1 LRVPLLDL
9 PAQYQQIQDQ
19 VEPVVL
25 DVLRSGNYIMGEQVK
40 SFELKAAEYLSVK
53 HAISCANGSDALYIS
68 LLALDIKAGDE
79 VITTPFTYIASSE
92 SIDQAGATP
101 VFADIDL
108 KTFNIDPKRLREK
121 INSKTKAII
130 IVHLFGQCCPM
141 DEILSIAQEYNLKI
155 IEDTAQA
162 FGATYSSL
170 NFDGGVA
177 ERTSSRLKRMND
189 RSVLKVHEDHEDDEN
204 AGIGVPLHAPNNF
217 NKAKAG
223 TMGDIGTFSFYPT
236 KNLSCAGDGG
246 LICTNSDELAKR
258 LRRIKAH
265 GSERRYY
272 HLELGV
278 NSRLDEIQAAILN
291 IKIDL
296 IDKWNKQRMI
306 NAELYFKEL
315 AELEAEEF
323 IKLPEIA
330 DYSSHI
336 FHQFSI
342 LVGTHLEDSSKLR
355 DQLKEFLASHEIGSE
370 IYYPVALHLQEVYKH
385 FNYKPFD
392 YPNAR
397 KASHSVLSIPV
408 HPELNQEQIL
418 FVCETLKEFFK
429 QNKNASKADAM
440 TKSLSA

>member
-1 LRVPLLDL
+1 MRVPLLDL
-9 PAQYQQIQDQ
+9 PAQYRQIQDQ

-53 HAISCANGSDALYIS
+53 HTISCANGSDALYIS

-108 KTFNIDPKRLREK
+108 KTFNIDPKKLREK

-170 NFDGGVA
+170 NNA
-177 ERTSSRLKRMND
+177 E
-189 RSVLKVHEDHEDDEN
+189 
-204 AGIGVPLHAPNNF
+204 IGVPLHAPNNF

-315 AELEAEEF
+315 ADLEAEEF
-323 IKLPEIA
+323 IKLPKIA

-342 LVGTHLEDSSKLR
+342 LVGTHLEDSSELR

-418 FVCETLKEFFK
+418 FVCQTLKEFFK
-429 QNKNASKADAM
+429 QNKDALKADAM
-440 TKSLSA
+440 TKSLSH

>member
-1 LRVPLLDL
+1 MRVPLLDL

-40 SFELKAAEYLSVK
+40 LFELKAAEYLSVK
-53 HAISCANGSDALYIS
+53 HTISCANGSDALYIS

-108 KTFNIDPKRLREK
+108 KTFNIDPKKLREK

-141 DEILSIAQEYNLKI
+141 NEILSIAQEYNLKI

-170 NFDGGVA
+170 N
-177 ERTSSRLKRMND
+177 
-189 RSVLKVHEDHEDDEN
+189 N

-306 NAELYFKEL
+306 NAEIYFKEL
-315 AELEAEEF
+315 ADLEAEGT

-342 LVGTHLEDSSKLR
+342 LVGSHLEDSSKLR

-418 FVCETLKEFFK
+418 FVCKTIKDFFK
-429 QNKNASKADAM
+429 QNKNVLEVDNL
-440 TKSLSA
+440 TKSLSH

>member
-1 LRVPLLDL
+1 MRVPLLDL
-9 PAQYQQIQDQ
+9 PAQYRQIQDQ

-40 SFELKAAEYLSVK
+40 LFELKAAEYLSVK

-108 KTFNIDPKRLREK
+108 KTFNIDPKKLREK

-141 DEILSIAQEYNLKI
+141 NEILSIAQEYNLKI

-170 NFDGGVA
+170 NNA
-177 ERTSSRLKRMND
+177 E
-189 RSVLKVHEDHEDDEN
+189 
-204 AGIGVPLHAPNNF
+204 IGVPLHAPNNF

-306 NAELYFKEL
+306 NAEIYFKEL
-315 AELEAEEF
+315 ADLEAEGT

-342 LVGTHLEDSSKLR
+342 LVGSHLEDSSKLR

-418 FVCETLKEFFK
+418 FVCKTIKDFFK
-429 QNKNASKADAM
+429 QNKNVLEVDNL
-440 TKSLSA
+440 TKSLSH

>member
-9 PAQYQQIQDQ
+9 PAQYRQIQDQ

-53 HAISCANGSDALYIS
+53 HTISCANGSDALYIS

-108 KTFNIDPKRLREK
+108 KTFNIDPKKLREK

-170 NFDGGVA
+170 NNA
-177 ERTSSRLKRMND
+177 E
-189 RSVLKVHEDHEDDEN
+189 
-204 AGIGVPLHAPNNF
+204 IGVPLHAPNNF

-315 AELEAEEF
+315 ADLEAEEF
-323 IKLPEIA
+323 IKLPKIA

-418 FVCETLKEFFK
+418 FVCQTLKEFFK
-429 QNKNASKADAM
+429 QNKDALKADAM
-440 TKSLSA
+440 TKSLSH

>member
-1 LRVPLLDL
+1 MRVSLLDL

-53 HAISCANGSDALYIS
+53 HTISCANGSDALYIS

-92 SIDQAGATP
+92 SIDQTGATP

-121 INSKTKAII
+121 ISSKTKAII

-170 NFDGGVA
+170 D
-177 ERTSSRLKRMND
+177 SND
-189 RSVLKVHEDHEDDEN
+189 FH
-204 AGIGVPLHAPNNF
+204 
-217 NKAKAG
+217 KAKAG

-296 IDKWNKQRMI
+296 IDKWNKQRRV
-306 NAELYFKEL
+306 NAEIYFKEL
-315 AELEAEEF
+315 ADLEAEKF

-336 FHQFSI
+336 FH
-342 LVGTHLEDSSKLR
+342 
-355 DQLKEFLASHEIGSE
+355 
-370 IYYPVALHLQEVYKH
+370 
-385 FNYKPFD
+385 
-392 YPNAR
+392 
-397 KASHSVLSIPV
+397 
-408 HPELNQEQIL
+408 
-418 FVCETLKEFFK
+418 
-429 QNKNASKADAM
+429 
-440 TKSLSA
+440 

>member
-1 LRVPLLDL
+1 
-9 PAQYQQIQDQ
+9 
-19 VEPVVL
+19 
-25 DVLRSGNYIMGEQVK
+25 
-40 SFELKAAEYLSVK
+40 
-53 HAISCANGSDALYIS
+53 
-68 LLALDIKAGDE
+68 
-79 VITTPFTYIASSE
+79 
-92 SIDQAGATP
+92 
-101 VFADIDL
+101 
-108 KTFNIDPKRLREK
+108 
-121 INSKTKAII
+121 
-130 IVHLFGQCCPM
+130 M

-170 NFDGGVA
+170 NNA
-177 ERTSSRLKRMND
+177 E
-189 RSVLKVHEDHEDDEN
+189 
-204 AGIGVPLHAPNNF
+204 IGVPLHAPNNF

-315 AELEAEEF
+315 ADLEAEEF
-323 IKLPEIA
+323 IKLPKIA

-418 FVCETLKEFFK
+418 FVCQTLKEFFK
-429 QNKNASKADAM
+429 QNKDALKADAM
-440 TKSLSA
+440 TKSLSH

>member
-1 LRVPLLDL
+1 MRVPLLDL
-9 PAQYQQIQDQ
+9 PAQYRQIQDQ

-53 HAISCANGSDALYIS
+53 HTISCANGSDALYIS

-108 KTFNIDPKRLREK
+108 KTFNIDPKKLREK

-170 NFDGGVA
+170 NNA
-177 ERTSSRLKRMND
+177 E
-189 RSVLKVHEDHEDDEN
+189 
-204 AGIGVPLHAPNNF
+204 IGVPLHAPNNF

-315 AELEAEEF
+315 ADLEAEEF
-323 IKLPEIA
+323 IKLPKIA

-418 FVCETLKEFFK
+418 FVCQTLKEFFK
-429 QNKNASKADAM
+429 QNKDALKADAM
-440 TKSLSA
+440 TKSLSH

>member
-170 NFDGGVA
+170 NNA
-177 ERTSSRLKRMND
+177 E
-189 RSVLKVHEDHEDDEN
+189 
-204 AGIGVPLHAPNNF
+204 IGVPLHAPNNF

-370 IYYPVALHLQEVYKH
+370 IYYPVALHLQEVYRH

-429 QNKNASKADAM
+429 QNKNTLKADAM
-440 TKSLSA
+440 TKSLSH

>member
-1 LRVPLLDL
+1 MRVPLLDL

-53 HAISCANGSDALYIS
+53 HTISCANGSDALYIS

-108 KTFNIDPKRLREK
+108 KTFNIDPKKLREK

-130 IVHLFGQCCPM
+130 VVHLFGQCCPM
-141 DEILSIAQEYNLKI
+141 DEILSIAQEYNLRI

-162 FGATYSSL
+162 FGATYSNL
-170 NFDGGVA
+170 N
-177 ERTSSRLKRMND
+177 
-189 RSVLKVHEDHEDDEN
+189 N
-204 AGIGVPLHAPNNF
+204 AKIGVPLHATNNF
-217 NKAKAG
+217 HKAKAG

-296 IDKWNKQRMI
+296 IDKWNEQRMI

-315 AELEAEEF
+315 AELETEGF
-323 IKLPEIA
+323 IKLPKIA

-342 LVGTHLEDSSKLR
+342 LVGTNSENGETDENAEIKFGKQYPSTKLR
-355 DQLKEFLASHEIGSE
+355 DELKEFLAAHEIGSE

-397 KASHSVLSIPV
+397 KASHSVLSIPIQ
-408 HPELNQEQIL
+408 PELNQEQIF
-418 FVCETLKEFFK
+418 FVCKTLKEFFK

-440 TKSLSA
+440 TKSLSH

>member
-1 LRVPLLDL
+1 MIPLFKVHVPHNLGH
-9 PAQYQQIQDQ
+9 QIQKVFDEGIVTEGVYADQ
-19 VEPVVL
+19 FEKEVSNLVDNQFCSL
-25 DVLRSGNYIMGEQVK
+25 MNSGT
-40 SFELKAAEYLSVK
+40 S
-53 HAISCANGSDALYIS
+53 ALTIAYRMS
-68 LLALDIKAGDE
+68 NVGPGDE

-108 KTFNIDPKRLREK
+108 KTFNIDPKKLREK

-170 NFDGGVA
+170 D
-177 ERTSSRLKRMND
+177 S
-189 RSVLKVHEDHEDDEN
+189 
-204 AGIGVPLHAPNNF
+204 NNF

-278 NSRLDEIQAAILN
+278 NSRLDEIQAAILS
-291 IKIDL
+291 IKINL

-315 AELEAEEF
+315 ADLEAEGT

-342 LVGTHLEDSSKLR
+342 LVGTRLEDSSKLR

-385 FNYKPFD
+385 FNYKPLD

-418 FVCETLKEFFK
+418 FVCKTIKDFFK
-429 QNKNASKADAM
+429 QNKNVLEADNL
-440 TKSLSA
+440 TKSLSH

>member
-1 LRVPLLDL
+1 
-9 PAQYQQIQDQ
+9 
-19 VEPVVL
+19 
-25 DVLRSGNYIMGEQVK
+25 MGEQVK

-108 KTFNIDPKRLREK
+108 KTFNIDPKKLREK

-170 NFDGGVA
+170 D
-177 ERTSSRLKRMND
+177 SND
-189 RSVLKVHEDHEDDEN
+189 
-204 AGIGVPLHAPNNF
+204 F

-315 AELEAEEF
+315 AELETEGF
-323 IKLPEIA
+323 IKLPKIA

-342 LVGTHLEDSSKLR
+342 LIGTHLEDSSKLR
-355 DQLKEFLASHEIGSE
+355 DELKEFLASHEIGSE

-408 HPELNQEQIL
+408 HPELNQEQIF
-418 FVCETLKEFFK
+418 FVCQALKEFFK

-440 TKSLSA
+440 TKSLSH

>member
-1 LRVPLLDL
+1 MRVPLLDL

-25 DVLRSGNYIMGEQVK
+25 GVLRSGNYIMGEQVK

-53 HAISCANGSDALYIS
+53 HTISCANGSDALYIS

-108 KTFNIDPKRLREK
+108 RTFNIDPKRLREK
-121 INSKTKAII
+121 ISSKTKAII

-170 NFDGGVA
+170 DSN
-177 ERTSSRLKRMND
+177 T
-189 RSVLKVHEDHEDDEN
+189 
-204 AGIGVPLHAPNNF
+204 F

-315 AELEAEEF
+315 ADLEAEGF

-330 DYSSHI
+330 NYSSHI

-342 LVGTHLEDSSKLR
+342 LVGTQLEDSSKLR
-355 DQLKEFLASHEIGSE
+355 DQLKEFLASHEVGSE

-385 FNYKPFD
+385 FSYKPFD

-397 KASHSVLSIPV
+397 KASHAVLSIPV

-429 QNKNASKADAM
+429 KNKDVLKANAM
-440 TKSLSA
+440 TKSLSH

>member
-1 LRVPLLDL
+1 MRVPLLDL

-170 NFDGGVA
+170 NNA
-177 ERTSSRLKRMND
+177 E
-189 RSVLKVHEDHEDDEN
+189 
-204 AGIGVPLHAPNNF
+204 IGVPLHAPNNF

-370 IYYPVALHLQEVYKH
+370 IYYPVALHLQEVYRH

-429 QNKNASKADAM
+429 QNKNTLKADAM
-440 TKSLSA
+440 TKSLSH

>member
-1 LRVPLLDL
+1 MRVPLLDL

-40 SFELKAAEYLSVK
+40 LFELKAAEYLSVK
-53 HAISCANGSDALYIS
+53 HTISCANGSDALYIS

-108 KTFNIDPKRLREK
+108 KTFNIDPKKLREK

-170 NFDGGVA
+170 NNA
-177 ERTSSRLKRMND
+177 E
-189 RSVLKVHEDHEDDEN
+189 
-204 AGIGVPLHAPNNF
+204 IGVPLHAPNNF

-315 AELEAEEF
+315 ADLEAEEF
-323 IKLPEIA
+323 IKLPKIA

>member
-1 LRVPLLDL
+1 MRVPLLDL

-25 DVLRSGNYIMGEQVK
+25 NVLRSGNYIMGEQVK

-108 KTFNIDPKRLREK
+108 KTFNIDPKKLREK

-170 NFDGGVA
+170 D
-177 ERTSSRLKRMND
+177 SND
-189 RSVLKVHEDHEDDEN
+189 
-204 AGIGVPLHAPNNF
+204 F

-315 AELEAEEF
+315 ADLETEGF
-323 IKLPEIA
+323 IKLPKIA

-342 LVGTHLEDSSKLR
+342 LIGTHLEDSSKLR
-355 DQLKEFLASHEIGSE
+355 DELKEFLASHEIGSE

-408 HPELNQEQIL
+408 HPELNQEQIF
-418 FVCETLKEFFK
+418 FVCQALKEFFK

-440 TKSLSA
+440 TKSLSH

>member
-170 NFDGGVA
+170 NNA
-177 ERTSSRLKRMND
+177 E
-189 RSVLKVHEDHEDDEN
+189 
-204 AGIGVPLHAPNNF
+204 IGVPLHAPNNF

-429 QNKNASKADAM
+429 QNKDALKANAM
-440 TKSLSA
+440 TKSLSH

>member
-40 SFELKAAEYLSVK
+40 LFELKAAEYLSVK
-53 HAISCANGSDALYIS
+53 HTISCANGSDALYIS

-108 KTFNIDPKRLREK
+108 KTFNIDPKKLREK

-170 NFDGGVA
+170 NNA
-177 ERTSSRLKRMND
+177 E
-189 RSVLKVHEDHEDDEN
+189 
-204 AGIGVPLHAPNNF
+204 IGVPLHAPNNF

-315 AELEAEEF
+315 ADLEAEEF
-323 IKLPEIA
+323 IKLPKIA

>member
-1 LRVPLLDL
+1 MRVPLLDL
-9 PAQYQQIQDQ
+9 PAQYRQIQEQ

-25 DVLRSGNYIMGEQVK
+25 DVLRSGNYIMGEQLK

-92 SIDQAGATP
+92 SIDQAGAVP

-108 KTFNIDPKRLREK
+108 KTFNIDPKKLREK
-121 INSKTKAII
+121 ISPKTKAII
-130 IVHLFGQCCPM
+130 VVHLFGQCCPM
-141 DEILSIAQEYNLKI
+141 DEILEIAKEYNLKI

-170 NFDGGVA
+170 D
-177 ERTSSRLKRMND
+177 S
-189 RSVLKVHEDHEDDEN
+189 
-204 AGIGVPLHAPNNF
+204 NNF
-217 NKAKAG
+217 NQAKAG

-272 HLELGV
+272 HVELGV

-296 IDKWNKQRMI
+296 IDNWNKQRMI
-306 NAELYFKEL
+306 NADIYFKEL
-315 AELEAEEF
+315 ASLETEGY
-323 IKLPEIA
+323 IQLPKIA

-342 LVGTHLEDSSKLR
+342 LVSDNIDDSSKLR

-385 FNYKPFD
+385 FSYKPFD
-392 YPNAR
+392 YPNAQ

-408 HPELNQEQIL
+408 HPELNEEQIL
-418 FVCETLKEFFK
+418 FVCQTIKEFF
-429 QNKNASKADAM
+429 QKNTLKADLI
-440 TKSLSA
+440 TKSLSH

>member
-1 LRVPLLDL
+1 MRVPLLDL
-9 PAQYQQIQDQ
+9 PAQYRQIQDQ
-19 VEPVVL
+19 IEPVVL

-108 KTFNIDPKRLREK
+108 KTFNIDPKKLREK

-130 IVHLFGQCCPM
+130 VVHLFGQCCPM

-170 NFDGGVA
+170 NNA
-177 ERTSSRLKRMND
+177 E
-189 RSVLKVHEDHEDDEN
+189 
-204 AGIGVPLHAPNNF
+204 IGVSLHAPNNF

-323 IKLPEIA
+323 IKLPKIA

-342 LVGTHLEDSSKLR
+342 LIGTHLEDSSKLR

-418 FVCETLKEFFK
+418 FVCKTLKEFFK

-440 TKSLSA
+440 TKSLSH

>member
-9 PAQYQQIQDQ
+9 PAQYRQIQGQ

-25 DVLRSGNYIMGEQVK
+25 DVLRSGNYIMGEQLK

-92 SIDQAGATP
+92 SIDQAGAVP

-108 KTFNIDPKRLREK
+108 KTFNIDPKKLREK
-121 INSKTKAII
+121 ISPKTKAII
-130 IVHLFGQCCPM
+130 VVHLFGQCCPM
-141 DEILSIAQEYNLKI
+141 DEILEIAKEYNLKI

-170 NFDGGVA
+170 D
-177 ERTSSRLKRMND
+177 S
-189 RSVLKVHEDHEDDEN
+189 
-204 AGIGVPLHAPNNF
+204 NNF
-217 NKAKAG
+217 NQAKAG

-272 HLELGV
+272 HVELGV

-296 IDKWNKQRMI
+296 IDNWNKQRMI
-306 NAELYFKEL
+306 NADIYFKEL
-315 AELEAEEF
+315 ASLETEGY
-323 IKLPEIA
+323 IQLPKIA

-342 LVGTHLEDSSKLR
+342 LVSDNIDDSSKLR

-385 FNYKPFD
+385 FSYKPFD
-392 YPNAR
+392 YPNAQ

-408 HPELNQEQIL
+408 HPELNEEQIL
-418 FVCETLKEFFK
+418 FVCQTIKEFFK
-429 QNKNASKADAM
+429 KNKNTFKADLT
-440 TKSLSA
+440 TKSLSH

>member
-1 LRVPLLDL
+1 MRVPLLDL

-40 SFELKAAEYLSVK
+40 LFELKAAEYLSVK
-53 HAISCANGSDALYIS
+53 HTISCANGSDALYIS

-108 KTFNIDPKRLREK
+108 KTFNIDPKKLREK

-170 NFDGGVA
+170 DSN
-177 ERTSSRLKRMND
+177 
-189 RSVLKVHEDHEDDEN
+189 H
-204 AGIGVPLHAPNNF
+204 F

-306 NAELYFKEL
+306 NAEIYFKEL
-315 AELEAEEF
+315 ADLEAEGT

-342 LVGTHLEDSSKLR
+342 LVGSHLEDSSKLR

-418 FVCETLKEFFK
+418 FVCKTIKDFFK
-429 QNKNASKADAM
+429 QNKNLLEVDNL
-440 TKSLSA
+440 TKSLSH

>member
-1 LRVPLLDL
+1 MRVPLLDL
-9 PAQYQQIQDQ
+9 PAQYRQIQDQ

-25 DVLRSGNYIMGEQVK
+25 DVLRSGNYIMGEQLK

-108 KTFNIDPKRLREK
+108 KTFNIDPKKLREK

-170 NFDGGVA
+170 N
-177 ERTSSRLKRMND
+177 
-189 RSVLKVHEDHEDDEN
+189 N

-315 AELEAEEF
+315 ADLETEEF
-323 IKLPEIA
+323 IKLPKIA

-408 HPELNQEQIL
+408 HPELNQEQIF
-418 FVCETLKEFFK
+418 FVCKTLKEFFK

-440 TKSLSA
+440 TKSLSH